1 MSAEIEINQN
11 FAEDLPST
19 SLINNNH
26 NNASLK
32 NRSKTDSDHKVH
44 FNIVEDGE
52 KRQKSSFQRDIP
64 NKQKI
69 SLESPSS
76 PGFATRLS
84 VAIRRSLRLGPKQR
98 STAVPSI
105 NKDEHRAFRF
115 GGDDKNVRILIA
127 LEIVMWLLYLGIYQF
142 HGSAKRALRHLF
154 RNYRRTP
161 IHDPTESKSPGP
173 FNSIFK
179 SIFKCARV
187 CFLTIFKMLDN
198 QLNRLLGDSV
208 GSWVGSL
215 RSRWIL
221 Q

>member
-19 SLINNNH
+19 SLINNH

-44 FNIVEDGE
+44 FNIVNDGE

-105 NKDEHRAFRF
+105 NKDEHRALRF
-115 GGDDKNVRILIA
+115 GDDKNVKVLLT
-127 LEIVMWLLYLGIYQF
+127 LEVVMWLFYLGVYQF

-154 RNYRRTP
+154 RNYCRTP
-161 IHDPTESKSPGP
+161 IHDPNESKSPGS

-179 SIFKCARV
+179 MCTSL
-187 CFLTIFKMLDN
+187 FLNYL
-198 QLNRLLGDSV
+198 
-208 GSWVGSL
+208 
-215 RSRWIL
+215 
-221 Q
+221 